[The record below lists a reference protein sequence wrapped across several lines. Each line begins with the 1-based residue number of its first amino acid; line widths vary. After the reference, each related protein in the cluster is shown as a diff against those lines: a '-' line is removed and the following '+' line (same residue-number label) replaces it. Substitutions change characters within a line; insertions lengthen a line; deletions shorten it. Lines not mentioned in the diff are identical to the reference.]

1 MSAAS
6 SSNQTPTAFHRFA
19 ERLVFGNRPV
29 VLILFAL
36 ITAVLTFF
44 ASQLRVDAGF
54 KKQIPLQHEYMKTFI
69 DYEQEFGGANRVL
82 IAVMDKSGDMF
93 NLPFFQ
99 TMEKIT
105 QDAKAID
112 SVDEARVR
120 SIFTPNV
127 RFVEVVEDGFAGG
140 NVIPADFTP
149 NSEGFAA
156 SAEQFATI
164 KANMEK
170 ASIVGRLV
178 AKDFS
183 GAMIWVDLVPENP
196 EQGVKVDYN
205 RIAEQLD
212 QIRAKYENEH
222 TTVAIIGFAKMV
234 GDLVLRHHHRL
245 HLVAAVHLLLFGEA
259 GFIDGVLC
267 AGIGSLDAGRAAPAR
282 LRHRSDEHADAIPD
296 IRHCG

>member
-105 QDAKAID
+105 QDAKAIENITAVLAANGGHWKGLD
-112 SVDEARVR
+112 DLELATCGWVAWFNEDRIHGELDDRSPAEVEAAHYR
-120 SIFTPNV
+120 SL
-127 RFVEVVEDGFAGG
+127 GQAH
-140 NVIPADFTP
+140 
-149 NSEGFAA
+149 AA
-156 SAEQFATI
+156 
-164 KANMEK
+164 
-170 ASIVGRLV
+170 
-178 AKDFS
+178 
-183 GAMIWVDLVPENP
+183 
-196 EQGVKVDYN
+196 
-205 RIAEQLD
+205 
-212 QIRAKYENEH
+212 
-222 TTVAIIGFAKMV
+222 
-234 GDLVLRHHHRL
+234 
-245 HLVAAVHLLLFGEA
+245 
-259 GFIDGVLC
+259 
-267 AGIGSLDAGRAAPAR
+267 
-282 LRHRSDEHADAIPD
+282 
-296 IRHCG
+296 